1 MENTELSGDPDSQQ
15 LHFFEIGNSHS
26 NSSGITTDLIQRLYM
41 LFSSG
46 ELMMQDKKEAHSEE
60 ITSPANDRQDEKG
73 NLECWRVDKPEIP
86 LSGFSLVED
95 EQLELIWMNRDGIIE
110 AFII

>member
-1 MENTELSGDPDSQQ
+1 MVNLCFITFLYYLSLLPEVYEIEMENTELSGDPDSQQ
-15 LHFFEIGNSHS
+15 QHFFEIGNSHS

-73 NLECWRVDKPEIP
+73 NLEC
-86 LSGFSLVED
+86 
-95 EQLELIWMNRDGIIE
+95 
-110 AFII
+110 